1 MGENNGFNYLFFKRF
16 LRLFHIFIPLSRLSL
31 NVQQSHERFY
41 AHPLFLIFLVLANEG
56 ALQFVISRVLLIP
69 SGFYDQLPKPSAEH
83 DSVAFRWLVIRS
95 FGWVILDAFLTSLSK
110 LLSSFLYIKWRIRLI
125 AYLHAL
131 YFTRQR
137 YYHVSN
143 TTQQNGNKR
152 EDEHALVYEN
162 YTIQT

>member
-1 MGENNGFNYLFFKRF
+1 MGKTNGFNFLFFKRF
-16 LRLFHIFIPLSRLSL
+16 LRLFHVFVPLSRLSL

-41 AHPLFLIFLVLANEG
+41 AHPLFLILLVLVNEG

-69 SGFYDQLPKPSAEH
+69 SAFYEQLPKPPAER

-95 FGWVILDAFLTSLSK
+95 FGWVVLDAFLTALSK
-110 LLSSFLYIKWRIRLI
+110 LLASFLYIKWRIRLT

-137 YYHVSN
+137 YYHISN

-152 EDEHALVYEN
+152 DEDQALVYEN